1 MRTLHSYLLR
11 EILIVLG
18 IALGVFV
25 GVLLLGNAVKEVVT
39 MLVNRQVTIGTV
51 LKVFALYLP
60 WLLSFALPL
69 GFLAAVLLVFGRL
82 SADQEII
89 AVRAGGA
96 SLSTLAWPVV
106 LLAVLACALSAWVN
120 LDLGPRC
127 RIAVKQET
135 RNLAADPLKL
145 IVPGRYIRDF
155 KGWTIYVAERDGNV
169 LKRVVLYG
177 LDENGKQ
184 KRHIEAAR
192 GEISVDESGENLKFR
207 IHDAR
212 FFLRTGDVAALTED
226 GQTPE
231 ITSTQDPGWVT
242 YSQGETVQEIAIG
255 ELLNRV
261 IKPDLNE
268 MTHHQLRVELDRVR
282 KEGIDDGLVIFHLH
296 RQVASSFACF
306 AFMLVGIPLGIR
318 THRRETSVGLAMAL
332 GVAMLYYLLH
342 TFAQALEN
350 RPEFYPHLLNW
361 LPNFLFVGLGGWL
374 FWRANRGAGF

>member
-1 MRTLHSYLLR
+1 MRTLHLYLLR

-25 GVLLLGNAVKEVVT
+25 GVLLLGNAVKEVVS

-51 LKVFALYLP
+51 LKVLALYLP

-69 GFLAAVLLVFGRL
+69 SFLAAVLLVFGRL
-82 SADQEII
+82 SADQEIV

-96 SLSTLAWPVV
+96 SLTSLTWPV
-106 LLAVLACALSAWVN
+106 AVLALLACGLSAWVN

-135 RNLAADPLKL
+135 RSLASDPLKL

-155 KGWTIYVAERDGNV
+155 KGWTIYVSERDGET

-177 LDENGKQ
+177 LDEKGYQ
-184 KRHIEAAR
+184 KSHIQAAS
-192 GEISVDESGENLKFR
+192 GEISLDETGENMEFR
-207 IHDAR
+207 LTDVQ
-212 FFLRTGDVAALTED
+212 FFVRD
-226 GQTPE
+226 GAPITDTPE
-231 ITSTQDPGWVT
+231 GDKPKVVATQQPGWVT
-242 YSQGETVQEIAIG
+242 YSLGETVEPIALGDIV
-255 ELLNRV
+255 NRV

-268 MTHHQLRVELDRVR
+268 MTHSQLCEELERVR
-282 KEGIDDGLVIFHLH
+282 AEGIDDGLVIFHLH

-306 AFMLVGIPLGIR
+306 GFMLVGIPLGIR
-318 THRRETSVGLAMAL
+318 AHRRETSMGLAMAL
-332 GVAMLYYLLH
+332 GVAMGYYLLH
-342 TFAQALEN
+342 TVAQSLEN
-350 RPEFYPHLLNW
+350 RPEFHPHLLNW
-361 LPNFLFVGLGGWL
+361 LPNFLFVCLGGWL